1 MFDELDKYENND
13 HFFFEAHQS
22 LERKCNAPKDKGG
35 VFLVYALK
43 GGKIE
48 LVYIGSTG
56 GFDVDDSIWVA
67 EEGLGG
73 LLEEIVNGTSFEEIP
88 NSIAWPAQ
96 MAKENIEA
104 LDISWHVTHDG
115 PFNDSPELVEDSI
128 VETYFEV
135 YGQMPRW
142 NHGI

>member
-13 HFFFEAHQS
+13 HFFFEAHES
-22 LERKCNAPKDKGG
+22 LERKCNAPKDKSG

-43 GGKIE
+43 GGRIE
-48 LVYIGSTG
+48 LVYIGSTADSDQSDSSWINDI
-56 GFDVDDSIWVA
+56 GFS
-67 EEGLGG
+67 G
-73 LLEEIVNGTSFEEIP
+73 LLEEIVKGTSFEEIP
-88 NSIAWPAQ
+88 NNVSWPQQ

-104 LDISWHVTHDG
+104 LDIYWYVTQDESV
-115 PFNDSPELVEDSI
+115 NDSPALVDDSL
-128 VETYFEV
+128 VETYYDV